1 MKDWAGSWGKPSFV
15 QRQLK
20 SGELFTLKNWLAKHD
35 QYDKVSYILKK
46 ETVL

>member
-1 MKDWAGSWGKPSFV
+1 MLRTLNYVLGR

-20 SGELFTLKNWLAKHD
+20 SSKIKLRNWLAKHD
-35 QYDKVSYILKK
+35 QYDNVSYILKK